1 VFALLPEYHENGVT
15 ATDGGY
21 LVYLIVGE
29 GAAEA
34 RDRIRLPFD
43 PPDAVMWT
51 GERGGAAWYV
61 AGAKTRRQVDERTKE
76 TVLGC
81 LKSRDA
87 AGG

>member
-1 VFALLPEYHENGVT
+1 
-15 ATDGGY
+15 
-21 LVYLIVGE
+21 
-29 GAAEA
+29 
-34 RDRIRLPFD
+34 
-43 PPDAVMWT
+43 MWT

-61 AGAKTRRQVDERTKE
+61 AGAKTRRQVDERTKD